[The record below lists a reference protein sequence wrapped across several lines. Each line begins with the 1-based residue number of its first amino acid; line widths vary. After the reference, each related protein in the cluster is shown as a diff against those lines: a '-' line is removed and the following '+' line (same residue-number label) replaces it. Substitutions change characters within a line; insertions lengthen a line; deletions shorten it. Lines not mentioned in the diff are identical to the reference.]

1 VALQTIDEF
10 AASLERVGTTMN
22 GVQDAALHKCIPLVR
37 ARIQRNYDEGGTA
50 DGQAWPAHAPST
62 VKRYGPHPL
71 LILTGKMKA
80 ATLDPGSGHI
90 ENITGGTLTFGVS
103 GDLPEHPWVHQEGS
117 KDGRVPQRQFVALD
131 NETVDKCVELIAD
144 DLLSVFKGN

>member
-1 VALQTIDEF
+1 MALQTIDEF

-37 ARIQRNYDEGGTA
+37 ARIQRNYDEG
-50 DGQAWPAHAPST
+50 
-62 VKRYGPHPL
+62 
-71 LILTGKMKA
+71 GKMKA